1 MAGRLSIQLHECG
14 GTQKCVEPSWRRLK
28 NPLTIAEGLHYR
40 WRKIAHKD
48 MSGIRGTTKKCV
60 ASSKATCRS
69 KRVLSKYTQ
78 THKIIQRSKCNENY
92 FCKTVFFLNNFPDKN
107 MAASMEEA
115 NERRTDQATF
125 VIVGGGIAGVSC
137 AEMLSVL
144 CPHESIL
151 LLTSS
156 PVIKV

>member
-1 MAGRLSIQLHECG
+1 
-14 GTQKCVEPSWRRLK
+14 
-28 NPLTIAEGLHYR
+28 
-40 WRKIAHKD
+40 
-48 MSGIRGTTKKCV
+48 
-60 ASSKATCRS
+60 
-69 KRVLSKYTQ
+69 
-78 THKIIQRSKCNENY
+78 
-92 FCKTVFFLNNFPDKN
+92 

-156 PVIKV
+156 PVIKVWILLSHRFSLRKEHLVGMSF

>member
-1 MAGRLSIQLHECG
+1 
-14 GTQKCVEPSWRRLK
+14 
-28 NPLTIAEGLHYR
+28 
-40 WRKIAHKD
+40 
-48 MSGIRGTTKKCV
+48 
-60 ASSKATCRS
+60 
-69 KRVLSKYTQ
+69 
-78 THKIIQRSKCNENY
+78 
-92 FCKTVFFLNNFPDKN
+92 

-115 NERRTDQATF
+115 NERRIVEDQATF

-156 PVIKV
+156 PVIKVYKYYSHIAFHA